1 MAVSEN
7 KRERLRLKIIAL
19 DRILYDDD
27 IIQAAITTT
36 SGDMVIL
43 KDHMPIAAIMADAPV
58 FIKTELIEED
68 IIVVHGGYMSV
79 LENEML
85 IVADDAIFASEID
98 NARVQED
105 IRQNQEMLS
114 KGDADEF
121 VLERAEIQLRRD
133 LMNLKAYD
141 ILSKKR

>member
-58 FIKTELIEED
+58 FVKTDLIEED

-114 KGDADEF
+114 KGEADEF
-121 VLERAEIQLRRD
+121 MLERAEIQLRRD